1 MSKKKFYA
9 IKRGKK
15 GTKNVILESWDEC
28 SKLVLGFDSEYKGF
42 KTREEAEEYLGISIK
57 SSDSIDNEI
66 QEEISIDNIEEVK
79 KVAKQKKKKTKSNRN
94 KETLV
99 VELPKDLYNA
109 FSNKCAKLN
118 MTEDIVIKN
127 MIMEWI
133 I

>member
-15 GTKNVILESWDEC
+15 GTKNVILESWNEC
-28 SKLVLGFDSEYKGF
+28 SKLVLGFNSEYKGF
-42 KTREEAEEYLGISIK
+42 KTREEAEEYLGISIN
-57 SSDSIDNEI
+57 SSDSIDNGI
-66 QEEISIDNIEEVK
+66 QEEISIDNSEEVK
-79 KVAKQKKKKTKSNRN
+79 KLAKQNKKKTKSSRN

-99 VELPKDLYNA
+99 VELPNDLYNT

-118 MTEDIVIKN
+118 MTENTVIKN

>member
-15 GTKNVILESWDEC
+15 GTNNVILENWNEC
-28 SKLVLGFDSEYKGF
+28 SKLVLGFNSEYKGF
-42 KTREEAEEYLGISIK
+42 KTREEAEEYLGISIN

-66 QEEISIDNIEEVK
+66 QKEISIDNIEEVK

-109 FSNKCAKLN
+109 FSNKCVKLN
-118 MTEDIVIKN
+118 MTEDTVIKN

>member
-42 KTREEAEEYLGISIK
+42 KTREEAEEYLGININL
-57 SSDSIDNEI
+57 SDSIDNGI
-66 QEEISIDNIEEVK
+66 QEEISIDNIEKVK
-79 KVAKQKKKKTKSNRN
+79 NVAKQKKKKTKSNRN

-109 FSNKCAKLN
+109 FSNKCVKLN
-118 MTEDIVIKN
+118 MTEDTVIKN

>member
-109 FSNKCAKLN
+109 FSNKCVKLN
-118 MTEDIVIKN
+118 IHGHPVMKRF
-127 MIMEWI
+127 
-133 I
+133 

>member
-9 IKRGKK
+9 IKRG
-15 GTKNVILESWDEC
+15 N
-28 SKLVLGFDSEYKGF
+28 KGF

-109 FSNKCAKLN
+109 FSNKCVKLN
-118 MTEDIVIKN
+118 MTEDTVIKN

>member
-15 GTKNVILESWDEC
+15 GTKNVILERWDEC

-109 FSNKCAKLN
+109 FSNKCVKLN
-118 MTEDIVIKN
+118 MTEDTVIKN

>member
-42 KTREEAEEYLGISIK
+42 KTREEAEEYLGININL
-57 SSDSIDNEI
+57 SDSIDNGI
-66 QEEISIDNIEEVK
+66 QEEISIDNIEKVK
-79 KVAKQKKKKTKSNRN
+79 NVAKQKKKKTKSNRN

-118 MTEDIVIKN
+118 MTEDTVIKN